1 MMNIASP
8 AFHANPHP
16 FYRQLRDEAP
26 VHRITL
32 PDKRTLWL
40 LTRYDDVATLL
51 RDERFVKSPANV
63 PCLPG
68 EKPVKEPWMPAF
80 IRPLAHN
87 MLDQDGA
94 DHTRL
99 RNLVHRVFTP
109 KLIEQMRQEISQI
122 TQRLIDSALHAS
134 RANGGMVDLLQQVAL
149 PLPVTVIAKI
159 LGVYAD
165 DYQKFARW
173 AAAFVGNT
181 NMTDMLLSIPSLW
194 QLMRYLRNLIAERRA
209 NPRDDLIT
217 ALVQAQDN
225 DDQLNDDEVLA
236 MVVILLTAGF
246 ETTVNLI
253 SSGVLALLQHPDQWA
268 MLRDAV
274 KGRTANR
281 DGLLRSTV
289 EELVRYTSPVSLGTE
304 RYATT
309 EITLHGVTIPRGAF
323 VGGAIISA
331 NYDERRFAQPDVL
344 NLMREDNRHLG
355 FGNGVHY
362 CLGAPLARLEV
373 QIALAAIV
381 EQMPNLRLAVPVSQL
396 RWRKSLIIRGLKAL
410 PVVNP
415 S

>member
-1 MMNIASP
+1 MNIASP

-63 PCLPG
+63 PRLPG

-80 IRPLAHN
+80 IRPLTHN

-109 KLIEQMRQEISQI
+109 KLIEQMRQDISQI
-122 TQRLIDSALHAS
+122 TQRLIDGALQAS
-134 RANGGMVDLLQQVAL
+134 RRNGGTVDLLKQVAL

-194 QLMRYLRNLIAERRA
+194 QLMGYLRNLIAERRA

-236 MVVILLTAGF
+236 MVVLLLTAGF

-268 MLRDAV
+268 LLRDAV
-274 KGRTANR
+274 KDSAANR
-281 DGLLRSTV
+281 DRLLRSTV
-289 EELVRYTSPVSLGTE
+289 EELMRYTSPVSLGTE

-309 EITLHGVTIPRGAF
+309 EMTLHGVTIPRGAF

-331 NYDERRFAQPDVL
+331 NHDARRFAQPDVL

-355 FGNGVHY
+355 FGNGAHY
-362 CLGAPLARLEV
+362 CLGAPLARLEA

-381 EQMPNLRLAVPVSQL
+381 EQMPNLQLAVPVSQL

-410 PVVNP
+410 PVVNL